1 MKEYFG
7 NNVDNSD
14 DDKSLFEDLV
24 DGVQTEGNE
33 SKPVKEKKSLFGK
46 KKNEQ
51 TEFVSMDGIGDTEE
65 VVIVGQ
71 DVEEIARRSFFATVR
86 ISLYV
91 IIAAI
96 VFVLAFLGLMFKV
109 VPDNVQGNSLHDN
122 RISIVPNSF
131 QTDTS
136 LLKSG
141 DVVLVSDQ
149 PDWIPVYLN
158 YNKYQVLKREGSLVY
173 VTNVEGGDG
182 RSKAINVQDI
192 DYIE

>member
-7 NNVDNSD
+7 NNVDNTD

-24 DGVQTEGNE
+24 DGVQTEVKE

-51 TEFVSMDGIGDTEE
+51 TEFISMDGIGDTEE

-71 DVEEIARRSFFATVR
+71 DVEEIARRSFFATLR

-91 IIAAI
+91 IVAAI

-136 LLKSG
+136 LLKKG

-149 PDWIPVYLN
+149 PDWVPVYLN
-158 YNKYQVLKREGSLVY
+158 YNKYKVLKREGSLVY

-182 RSKAINVQDI
+182 RTKAINVQDI
-192 DYIE
+192 DYVE

>member
-7 NNVDNSD
+7 NNVDNTD

-24 DGVQTEGNE
+24 DGVQTEVKE

-51 TEFVSMDGIGDTEE
+51 TEFISMDGIGDTEE

-71 DVEEIARRSFFATVR
+71 DVEEIARRSFFATLR

-91 IIAAI
+91 IVAAI

-136 LLKSG
+136 LLKKG

-149 PDWIPVYLN
+149 PDWVPVYLN
-158 YNKYQVLKREGSLVY
+158 YNKYKVLKREGSLVY

-182 RSKAINVQDI
+182 HPKAIDVQDI
-192 DYIE
+192 DYVE